1 MADHPP
7 SPVRAPVRTPAP
19 LPAAIVV
26 GTTTDAP
33 RRLTPGSALRR
44 AGFFALVAAI
54 VLYAVFPF
62 YYAILSSLKQGSEL
76 FRVDYFPL
84 RWEFGNYVSVFRGQP
99 FGTNILISL
108 IVATS

>member
-1 MADHPP
+1 MADDPP
-7 SPVRAPVRTPAP
+7 VQASAP

-26 GTTTDAP
+26 ATTAEPPP

-44 AGFFALVAAI
+44 AGFIALVVAI

-62 YYAILSSLKQGSEL
+62 YYAILSSLKQGSDL

-84 RWEFGNYVSVFRGQP
+84 KWEFGNYVSVFRGQP
-99 FGTNILISL
+99 FGTNILNSL
-108 IVATS
+108 IVATSVVAL